1 MKDGINA
8 STCWPTTHTKMAV
21 SEDGEPPEPS
31 TDAFNGD
38 ISEED
43 SGALLES
50 RLPSSSSRVQQQPA
64 SLTPAQLLQHP
75 DFIDFSAED
84 FDANSYAS
92 SVVHAPSSAY
102 YAAGGDIS
110 ASLAKLAYN
119 VEHLRKQVRNCHW
132 RH

>member
-1 MKDGINA
+1 
-8 STCWPTTHTKMAV
+8 MAL
-21 SEDGEPPEPS
+21 SEDGDPPEPS
-31 TDAFNGD
+31 VDTSNNGD
-38 ISEED
+38 ISEDD

-75 DFIDFSAED
+75 DFIDFSADE

-102 YAAGGDIS
+102 YASGGDIS
-110 ASLAKLAYN
+110 ASLSKLAYN
-119 VEHLRKQVRNCHW
+119 VEHLRKQVRTAAGTH
-132 RH
+132 